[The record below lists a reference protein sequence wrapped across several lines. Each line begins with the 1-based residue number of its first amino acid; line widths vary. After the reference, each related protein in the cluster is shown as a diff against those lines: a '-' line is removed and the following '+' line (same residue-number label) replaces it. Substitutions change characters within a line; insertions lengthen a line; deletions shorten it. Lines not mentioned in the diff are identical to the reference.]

1 MMIVS
6 LAEPLCTLVLLDK
19 SKTPPKLSRATAKK
33 KLWKLPDKLLLRR
46 LRWSRRSGG
55 FRRSRS
61 RLGSRTRLN
70 GIRLVIEADDVL
82 RHVDLI
88 RRIKDW
94 RILTGGVQNDAE
106 AILARIAVKNV
117 YHFAA
122 DALEH
127 FLLCGARVF
136 LKITA
141 SAIEALRKPLALGRQ
156 ARFFLLAQLS
166 LACLELLLQITDLLR
181 HIVDF
186 GRARS
191 ELRLQFSGRL
201 LAFCGVPNPAP
212 HIDYAH
218 RPVC

>member
-19 SKTPPKLSRATAKK
+19 SKTPPKLSRASAKK

-88 RRIKDW
+88 RSIKDW
-94 RILTGGVQNDAE
+94 GILTGGSQNTTKT
-106 AILARIAVKNV
+106 LVPPIAAKN
-117 YHFAA
+117 
-122 DALEH
+122 
-127 FLLCGARVF
+127 
-136 LKITA
+136 
-141 SAIEALRKPLALGRQ
+141 P
-156 ARFFLLAQLS
+156 
-166 LACLELLLQITDLLR
+166 
-181 HIVDF
+181 
-186 GRARS
+186 
-191 ELRLQFSGRL
+191 
-201 LAFCGVPNPAP
+201 
-212 HIDYAH
+212 
-218 RPVC
+218 